1 MKEEE
6 HPLAVSAG
14 QQREGFRAETV
25 ALLPGSASGARG
37 LPPGREG
44 APHNYQPL
52 APERATGHS
61 EPVSLLLGAREADAP
76 PSGEGLDGLPTQVN
90 HRGSG

>member
-14 QQREGFRAETV
+14 QQREGYRAETV
-25 ALLPGSASGARG
+25 AVLPGSASGARG

-52 APERATGHS
+52 APERATR
-61 EPVSLLLGAREADAP
+61 ATRN
-76 PSGEGLDGLPTQVN
+76 Q
-90 HRGSG
+90 